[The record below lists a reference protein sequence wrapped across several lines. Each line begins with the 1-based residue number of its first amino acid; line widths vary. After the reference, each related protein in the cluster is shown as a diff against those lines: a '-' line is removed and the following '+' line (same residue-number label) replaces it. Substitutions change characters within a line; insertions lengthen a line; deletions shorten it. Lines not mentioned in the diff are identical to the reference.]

1 MKTVVMVLK
10 EHERRLLLLSNRL
23 KFLEK
28 RLDSLRVEQDGRLK
42 RLV

>member
-1 MKTVVMVLK
+1 MKIVLTVLK
-10 EHERRLLLLSNRL
+10 EHDRRLLLLSNRL

-28 RLDSLRVEQDGRLK
+28 RVDSLRVEQDGRLK